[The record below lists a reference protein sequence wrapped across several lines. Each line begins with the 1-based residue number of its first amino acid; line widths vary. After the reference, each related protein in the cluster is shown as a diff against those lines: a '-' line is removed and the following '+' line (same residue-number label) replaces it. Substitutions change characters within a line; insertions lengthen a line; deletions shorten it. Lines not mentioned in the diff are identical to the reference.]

1 MKKLYFFSKQKLQ
14 FIEIKNYKA
23 KLTAY
28 FALAVLTFSSFIFGA
43 YFFINSIANPSN
55 SLISLRSENQV
66 LKEKLAEVVDQ
77 YKVLNKQ
84 IDSLSSRDKDLR
96 LAADLSPVSDEEK
109 QLGVG
114 GGYFDNSLDFLSDNS
129 GFKLKNALAF
139 VDEVSRK
146 IKFEKENYNEISKQL
161 ASNKKLYAAM
171 PAIRPCTGTVEHD
184 FGMRFHPIL
193 GIRRMHDGIDIL
205 ADRGTP
211 VHATGDGKIDF
222 VGYKGGYGLTIEI
235 DHGFGYRT
243 VYAHL
248 SKTLVRRGKTVHRG
262 DIIAKTGSSGLATG
276 PHLHYEIHHN
286 GVIENPIGFFFDDM
300 AYFDSTNSHL
310 KN

>member
-1 MKKLYFFSKQKLQ
+1 MKKLYYFSKQKLQ

-23 KLTAY
+23 KLLAY

-77 YKVLNKQ
+77 YQVLNKQ

-114 GGYFDNSLDFLSDNS
+114 GGYFDNSLDFLSDKS

-146 IKFEKENYNEISKQL
+146 IKFEKENYSEISKQL
-161 ASNKKLYAAM
+161 ALNKKLYAAM
-171 PAIRPCTGTVEHD
+171 PAIRPCAGTVEHD

-248 SKTLVRRGKTVHRG
+248 SKTLVRRGKIVHRG

-276 PHLHYEIHHN
+276 PHLHYEIHHD